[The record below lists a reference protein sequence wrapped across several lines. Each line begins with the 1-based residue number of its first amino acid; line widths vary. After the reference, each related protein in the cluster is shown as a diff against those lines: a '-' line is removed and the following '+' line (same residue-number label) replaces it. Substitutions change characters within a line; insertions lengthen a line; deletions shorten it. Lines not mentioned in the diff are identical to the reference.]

1 MSKIAYLLEKDL
13 DRYIGLQEVTS
24 LNTISDVATLVEV
37 FEETVKEVS
46 YKRVKMIVMDSEN
59 YFYVVVGG
67 SEYEFDLFEFV
78 NRKFNSDA
86 VLSSVNVRYLFP
98 KRLSRGIYDDS
109 SVDEVDDDDIA
120 TSYLDE
126 DDLDISGNVEYNLYH
141 VNTGVTLKVE
151 DKGVLIGRSVKKV
164 DYLIRNNGSI
174 GRVHCNVYI
183 NNDGH
188 LMIHDFDS
196 LNGTF
201 VNGKKINSS
210 NDVRLVEGDVFVL
223 ADEEFRII

>member
-24 LNTISDVATLVEV
+24 LNTVSDVATLVEV

-59 YFYVVVGG
+59 YFYVVVGD

-183 NNDGH
+183 NNDGN

>member
-59 YFYVVVGG
+59 YFYVVVGD

-109 SVDEVDDDDIA
+109 SVYEVDDDDIA

>member
-24 LNTISDVATLVEV
+24 LNTVSDVATLVEV

-59 YFYVVVGG
+59 YFYVVVGD

-78 NRKFNSDA
+78 NRKFNSNV

-126 DDLDISGNVEYNLYH
+126 DGLDISGNVEYNLYH

>member
-24 LNTISDVATLVEV
+24 LNTVSDVATLVEV

-59 YFYVVVGG
+59 YFYVVVGD

-126 DDLDISGNVEYNLYH
+126 DDLDISGDVEYNLYH
-141 VNTGVTLKVE
+141 VNNGVTLKVE

>member
-24 LNTISDVATLVEV
+24 LNTVSDVATLVEV

-46 YKRVKMIVMDSEN
+46 YKRIKMIVSDSEN
-59 YFYVVVGG
+59 YFYVVVGD

-78 NRKFNSDA
+78 NRNFNSDA

-109 SVDEVDDDDIA
+109 SVDDVDDDDIA

>member
-24 LNTISDVATLVEV
+24 LNTVSDVATLVEV

-46 YKRVKMIVMDSEN
+46 YKKVKMIVMDSEN
-59 YFYVVVGG
+59 YFYVVVGD

-126 DDLDISGNVEYNLYH
+126 DDLDISGSVEYNLYH

>member
-24 LNTISDVATLVEV
+24 LNTVSDVATLVEV
-37 FEETVKEVS
+37 FEETIKEVS

-59 YFYVVVGG
+59 YFYVVVGD

>member
-24 LNTISDVATLVEV
+24 LNTVSDVATLVEV

-59 YFYVVVGG
+59 YFYVVVGD

-141 VNTGVTLKVE
+141 VNTGVILKVE

>member
-59 YFYVVVGG
+59 YFYVVVGD

-223 ADEEFRII
+223 ADEEFRVI

>member
-24 LNTISDVATLVEV
+24 LNTVSDVATLVEV

-59 YFYVVVGG
+59 YFYVVVGD

-78 NRKFNSDA
+78 NRKFNSDV

>member
-24 LNTISDVATLVEV
+24 LNTVSDVATLVEV

-59 YFYVVVGG
+59 YFYVVVGD

-78 NRKFNSDA
+78 NRKFSSDA

-98 KRLSRGIYDDS
+98 KGLSRGIYDDS

>member
-24 LNTISDVATLVEV
+24 LNTVSDVATLVEV

-59 YFYVVVGG
+59 YFYVVVGD
-67 SEYEFDLFEFV
+67 SEYEFDLFEFI
-78 NRKFNSDA
+78 NRKFNSDV

-126 DDLDISGNVEYNLYH
+126 DGLDISGNVEYNLYH

>member
-24 LNTISDVATLVEV
+24 LNTVSDVATLVEV

-59 YFYVVVGG
+59 YFYVVVGDN
-67 SEYEFDLFEFV
+67 EYEFDLFEFV

>member
-24 LNTISDVATLVEV
+24 LNTVSDVATLVEV

-59 YFYVVVGG
+59 YFYVVVGD
-67 SEYEFDLFEFV
+67 SEYEFDLFKFV

>member
-24 LNTISDVATLVEV
+24 LNTVSDVATLVEV

-59 YFYVVVGG
+59 YFYVVVGD

-109 SVDEVDDDDIA
+109 SVDDVDDDDIA

>member
-24 LNTISDVATLVEV
+24 LNTVSDVSTLVEV

-59 YFYVVVGG
+59 YFYVVVGD

-78 NRKFNSDA
+78 NRKFNSDV

-164 DYLIRNNGSI
+164 DYLIRNNSSI

>member
-24 LNTISDVATLVEV
+24 LNTVSDVATLVEV

-59 YFYVVVGG
+59 YFYVVVGD

-78 NRKFNSDA
+78 NRKFSSDA

-98 KRLSRGIYDDS
+98 KELSRGIYDDS

>member
-24 LNTISDVATLVEV
+24 LNTVSDVATLVEV

-59 YFYVVVGG
+59 YFYVVVGD

-120 TSYLDE
+120 TSYLGE

>member
-24 LNTISDVATLVEV
+24 LNTVSDVATLVEV

-59 YFYVVVGG
+59 YFYVVVGD
-67 SEYEFDLFEFV
+67 SEYEFDLFEFI

>member
-24 LNTISDVATLVEV
+24 LNTVSDVATLVEV
-37 FEETVKEVS
+37 FAETVKEVS

-59 YFYVVVGG
+59 YFYVVVGD

>member
-24 LNTISDVATLVEV
+24 LNTVSDVATLVEV

-59 YFYVVVGG
+59 YFYVVVGD

-109 SVDEVDDDDIA
+109 SVGEVDDDDIA

>member
-24 LNTISDVATLVEV
+24 LNTVFDVATLVEV

-59 YFYVVVGG
+59 YFYVVVGD

>member
-24 LNTISDVATLVEV
+24 LNTVSDVATLVEV

-59 YFYVVVGG
+59 YFYVVVGD

-86 VLSSVNVRYLFP
+86 VLSSINVRYLFP

>member
-13 DRYIGLQEVTS
+13 DRYIGLHEVTS
-24 LNTISDVATLVEV
+24 LNTVSDVATLVEV

-59 YFYVVVGG
+59 YFYVVVGD

-126 DDLDISGNVEYNLYH
+126 DDLGISGNVEYNLYH

>member
-13 DRYIGLQEVTS
+13 DRYIGLHEVTS
-24 LNTISDVATLVEV
+24 LNTVSDVATLVEV

-59 YFYVVVGG
+59 YFYVVVGD

-210 NDVRLVEGDVFVL
+210 SDVRLVEGDVFVL

>member
-24 LNTISDVATLVEV
+24 LNTVSDVATLVEV

-59 YFYVVVGG
+59 YFYVVVGD

-78 NRKFNSDA
+78 NRNFNSDA

>member
-1 MSKIAYLLEKDL
+1 M
-13 DRYIGLQEVTS
+13 T
-24 LNTISDVATLVEV
+24 
-37 FEETVKEVS
+37 
-46 YKRVKMIVMDSEN
+46 
-59 YFYVVVGG
+59 
-67 SEYEFDLFEFV
+67 
-78 NRKFNSDA
+78 
-86 VLSSVNVRYLFP
+86 
-98 KRLSRGIYDDS
+98 
-109 SVDEVDDDDIA
+109 
-120 TSYLDE
+120 
-126 DDLDISGNVEYNLYH
+126 
-141 VNTGVTLKVE
+141 
-151 DKGVLIGRSVKKV
+151 SVKKV

>member
-24 LNTISDVATLVEV
+24 LNTVSDVATLVEV

-46 YKRVKMIVMDSEN
+46 YKRVKMIAMDSEN
-59 YFYVVVGG
+59 YFYVVVGD

>member
-24 LNTISDVATLVEV
+24 LNTVSDVATLVEV

-59 YFYVVVGG
+59 YFYVVVGD

>member
-1 MSKIAYLLEKDL
+1 MSKITYLLEKDL

-24 LNTISDVATLVEV
+24 LNTVSDVATLVEV

-59 YFYVVVGG
+59 YFYVVVGD

>member
-24 LNTISDVATLVEV
+24 LNTVSDVATLVEV

-59 YFYVVVGG
+59 YFYVVVGD
-67 SEYEFDLFEFV
+67 SKYEFDLFEFV

-210 NDVRLVEGDVFVL
+210 NDVRLVEGDIFVL

>member
-24 LNTISDVATLVEV
+24 LNTVSDVATLVEV

-59 YFYVVVGG
+59 YFYVVVGD

-109 SVDEVDDDDIA
+109 SIDEVDDDDIA

-141 VNTGVTLKVE
+141 VNTGVILKVE

>member
-24 LNTISDVATLVEV
+24 LNTVSDVATLVEV

-46 YKRVKMIVMDSEN
+46 YKRVKMIVMDSES
-59 YFYVVVGG
+59 YFYVVVGD

-78 NRKFNSDA
+78 NRKFNSDV

>member
-59 YFYVVVGG
+59 YFYVVVGD

-141 VNTGVTLKVE
+141 VNNGVTLKVE

-223 ADEEFRII
+223 ADEEYRII

>member
-13 DRYIGLQEVTS
+13 DMYIGLQEVTS
-24 LNTISDVATLVEV
+24 LNTVSDVATLIEV

-46 YKRVKMIVMDSEN
+46 YKRIKMIVRDSEN
-59 YFYVVVGG
+59 YFYVVVGDG
-67 SEYEFDLFEFV
+67 EYEFDLFEFI
-78 NRKFNSDA
+78 NRKFNFDA

-98 KRLSRGIYDDS
+98 KSLSRGIYDSS
-109 SVDEVDDDDIA
+109 SVDEVDDDDVA

-126 DDLDISGNVEYNLYH
+126 DDLDISGNVEYELYH

-210 NDVRLVEGDVFVL
+210 NDVRLSEGDIFVL
-223 ADEEFRII
+223 SDEEFRII

>member
-24 LNTISDVATLVEV
+24 LNTVSDVATLVEV

-59 YFYVVVGG
+59 YFYVVVGD

-109 SVDEVDDDDIA
+109 SVDEVNDDDIA

>member
-24 LNTISDVATLVEV
+24 LNTVSDVATLVEV

-59 YFYVVVGG
+59 YFYVVVGD

-98 KRLSRGIYDDS
+98 KGLSRGIYDDS

>member
-24 LNTISDVATLVEV
+24 LNTVSDVATLVEV

-59 YFYVVVGG
+59 YFYVIVGD

>member
-24 LNTISDVATLVEV
+24 LNTVSDVATLVEV

-59 YFYVVVGG
+59 YFYVVVGD

-126 DDLDISGNVEYNLYH
+126 DDLGISGNVEYNLYH